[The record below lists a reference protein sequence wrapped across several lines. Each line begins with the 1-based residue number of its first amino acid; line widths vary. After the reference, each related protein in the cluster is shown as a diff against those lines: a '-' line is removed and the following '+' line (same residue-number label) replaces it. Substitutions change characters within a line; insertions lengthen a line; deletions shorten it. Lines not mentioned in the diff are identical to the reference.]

1 MKSNFYRKSKRLK
14 IYKIVDKD
22 EQTRGFQR
30 NIAQQILEAK
40 KKELREKF

>member
-14 IYKIVDKD
+14 IYKIVGKD

-30 NIAQQILEAK
+30 NTAQEILEAK
-40 KKELREKF
+40 KKVLKEKF